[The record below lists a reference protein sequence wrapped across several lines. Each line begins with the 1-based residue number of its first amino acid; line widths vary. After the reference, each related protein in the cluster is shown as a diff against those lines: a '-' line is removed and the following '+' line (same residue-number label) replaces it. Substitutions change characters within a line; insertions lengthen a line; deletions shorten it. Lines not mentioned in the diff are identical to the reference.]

1 MGTTFHTLFAVLSI
15 DLWKSPVLTGSRP
28 PPSDGFT
35 FTSID
40 AYRAIIFGGILHDRR
55 YINDVYIINFLKMVI
70 IILSVVLCSR
80 ILLLDSCNLMGQ

>member
-1 MGTTFHTLFAVLSI
+1 MLSI

-40 AYRAIIFGGILHDRR
+40 AHRAVIFGGILHDRH
-55 YINDVYIINFLKMVI
+55 YINDVYIINFQKMVI
-70 IILSVVLCSR
+70 IPSVVLDQ
-80 ILLLDSCNLMGQ
+80 IFKNQWEAINYL